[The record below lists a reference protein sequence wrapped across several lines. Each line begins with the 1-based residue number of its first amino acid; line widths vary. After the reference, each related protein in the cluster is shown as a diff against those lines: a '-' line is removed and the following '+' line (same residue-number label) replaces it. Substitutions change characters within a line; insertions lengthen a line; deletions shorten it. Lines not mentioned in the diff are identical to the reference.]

1 MSPVSYLPTSSSA
14 PAPPPPGL
22 VRRAVLVAL
31 PVVRPMAAP
40 ALRPLAA
47 LVAWPTTAHHQARRN
62 AMVALTECTRRRA
75 QREDVE
81 RFLAARVVAEGRT
94 EGGDASGNGGHASSG
109 VTVVSRH
116 A

>member
-1 MSPVSYLPTSSSA
+1 
-14 PAPPPPGL
+14 
-22 VRRAVLVAL
+22 
-31 PVVRPMAAP
+31 MAAP

-81 RFLAARVVAEGRT
+81 RFLAARVVVAEGRT